1 MSYPGQDA
9 PELPD
14 YYCGVL
20 IYKEEGHSLPWCI
33 YDGNNI
39 IHFQSRELAERYAI
53 ERNGK
58 VTDDCIGRLM
68 QIYYRINTC
77 NQALHREAGIAP
89 PPFNISLEKISARL
103 AHQRDDLDEIISQ
116 MLNKVTHV
124 QS

>member
-1 MSYPGQDA
+1 MAYPGQNA

-14 YYCGVL
+14 YYCGQL
-20 IYKEEGHSLPWCI
+20 IWKEEGNSLAWCV
-33 YDGNNI
+33 YDGNQI
-39 IHFQSRELAERYAI
+39 DRFQTRELAERFALA
-53 ERNGK
+53 RHGT

-103 AHQRDDLDEIISQ
+103 AHQRDELDKIISQ

-124 QS
+124 